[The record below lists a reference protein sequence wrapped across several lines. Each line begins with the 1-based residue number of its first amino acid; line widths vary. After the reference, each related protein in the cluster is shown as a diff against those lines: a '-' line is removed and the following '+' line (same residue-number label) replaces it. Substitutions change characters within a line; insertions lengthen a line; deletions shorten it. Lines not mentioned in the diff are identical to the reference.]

1 MWVPIYNSYCYFSD
15 EMQYKVKRYPAS
27 EELVLSSGLI
37 HQGDFHE
44 VKNKD
49 SLDCSSYGNETTKW
63 KLSEGKMLYTIY
75 LCFGIL

>member
-1 MWVPIYNSYCYFSD
+1 
-15 EMQYKVKRYPAS
+15 MQYKVKRYPAS

-49 SLDCSSYGNETTKW
+49 SLDCNSYGNETTKW

-75 LCFGIL
+75 TYIYFVIL